1 MTVGQPLCASSPM
14 GFKLDTAFT
23 TPLRIPSA
31 DNNKKPRLLNED
43 GGLKWRRAESYHG
56 GVDARSDESLTP
68 SSDSLSLIEM
78 NLYPDSISPPH
89 PPISTLSD
97 NKDHASLR
105 CIEVEELF
113 ALLNP
118 GGFNPDNRI
127 APESHANTHGNVTRS
142 RSLSFS
148 LSSLDMK
155 GVENTGRASLTGC
168 TGNRPTTT
176 TTRRRS
182 VSLPEACVS
191 PPLRI
196 FRKSSP
202 SASAVAVTAIETTAQ
217 LATATSHF
225 IPLDSPD
232 VSTSL
237 TSQSYKSQQH
247 SCHTSSRLPPA
258 APRSPSPSPSPSP
271 LQREHIDQMSRV
283 LSQYSVDSFRGWKGA
298 VRSQSQDDEFD
309 GNKLRT
315 LSDLSTRRRVN
326 SYGSSEQI
334 YSHTQFQS
342 QELSTNMQ
350 FRGSFM
356 SPLGLLRKK
365 CPHVDRKLSPFAT
378 GGAGM
383 KKMDQFGPDV
393 DMDVEWR
400 SRCRAMSGEH
410 GQLSDWVSQ
419 MDDKTSKVPSDMAIL
434 RSTKKETKNE
444 SLHTSLEDKRGK

>member
-1 MTVGQPLCASSPM
+1 
-14 GFKLDTAFT
+14 
-23 TPLRIPSA
+23 
-31 DNNKKPRLLNED
+31 
-43 GGLKWRRAESYHG
+43 
-56 GVDARSDESLTP
+56 
-68 SSDSLSLIEM
+68 
-78 NLYPDSISPPH
+78 
-89 PPISTLSD
+89 
-97 NKDHASLR
+97 
-105 CIEVEELF
+105 
-113 ALLNP
+113 
-118 GGFNPDNRI
+118 
-127 APESHANTHGNVTRS
+127 
-142 RSLSFS
+142 
-148 LSSLDMK
+148 
-155 GVENTGRASLTGC
+155 
-168 TGNRPTTT
+168 
-176 TTRRRS
+176 
-182 VSLPEACVS
+182 
-191 PPLRI
+191 
-196 FRKSSP
+196 
-202 SASAVAVTAIETTAQ
+202 
-217 LATATSHF
+217 
-225 IPLDSPD
+225 
-232 VSTSL
+232 
-237 TSQSYKSQQH
+237 
-247 SCHTSSRLPPA
+247 
-258 APRSPSPSPSPSP
+258 
-271 LQREHIDQMSRV
+271 
-283 LSQYSVDSFRGWKGA
+283 

-365 CPHVDRKLSPFAT
+365 CPNVDRKLSPFAT